1 MKNFLLCLLFTAFS
15 FTSYAQF
22 YDDDD
27 EVVFY
32 ETLLPVSGESY
43 IIAFNLYGDKGVVL
57 TGNYLLVS
65 IDVVAIN
72 LGQDPTY
79 YQKCIFDETKHLKIY
94 ASKNRPNTYYA
105 DEPMVTGDNSL
116 GYYRMV
122 QYIHSYTYEFSYD
135 RSSLKLISEGYSS
148 KDTTEYIFKRI
159 TKEELMN
166 KIAQKNKPWRERT
179 NNNSL
184 YE

>member
-32 ETLLPVSGESY
+32 ENIENGD
-43 IIAFNLYGDKGVVL
+43 IIAFNLYGDKGVIL
-57 TGNYLLVS
+57 TPYAGYSLDTIAKELERDPMFFEKRIFDKSKYTIIHYAKEESPTAYMGTEYLTHF
-65 IDVVAIN
+65 DFF
-72 LGQDPTY
+72 LGQISEIKY
-79 YQKCIFDETKHLKIY
+79 VHKYVYLFK
-94 ASKNRPNTYYA
+94 
-105 DEPMVTGDNSL
+105 
-116 GYYRMV
+116 
-122 QYIHSYTYEFSYD
+122 YD
-135 RSSLKLISEGYSS
+135 RSSVRLSSRGYN
-148 KDTTEYIFKRI
+148 DETVYNFKRI

>member
-32 ETLLPVSGESY
+32 ENIENGD
-43 IIAFNLYGDKGVVL
+43 IIAFNLYGDKGVIL
-57 TGNYLLVS
+57 TPYVGYSLDTIAKELERDPMFFEKRIFDKS
-65 IDVVAIN
+65 KYKIIHYAKEESPTAYIGTELYYDYDYF
-72 LGQDPTY
+72 LGQY
-79 YQKCIFDETKHLKIY
+79 NEI
-94 ASKNRPNTYYA
+94 R
-105 DEPMVTGDNSL
+105 
-116 GYYRMV
+116 
-122 QYIHSYTYEFSYD
+122 YTHRYVYLFKYD
-135 RSSLKLISEGYSS
+135 RSSVRLISRGRTSE
-148 KDTTEYIFKRI
+148 KVDNFKRI

>member
-32 ETLLPVSGESY
+32 ETLFPSGGSY
-43 IIAFNLYGDKGVVL
+43 ITAFNLYGDKGVVL
-57 TGNYLLVS
+57 TGNYLFVS
-65 IDVVAIN
+65 IDIVARD

-79 YQKCIFDETKHLKIY
+79 YQKCIFDETKHEKIY
-94 ASKNRPNTYYA
+94 ASQNRPNTYYA
-105 DEPMVTGDNSL
+105 DEFMVTGDNSL

-122 QYIHSYTYEFSYD
+122 QYIHSYIYEFSSD

-148 KDTTEYIFKRI
+148 KDITEYIFKRI